1 MPTEKTNKIKYGN
14 RIITLNL
21 IHSNR
26 KTLGI
31 TVTPEK
37 QVIVRCP
44 YNASRDKINK
54 IIHKRLKW
62 ISNKLSYFE
71 TLPLI
76 IPERK
81 YISGET
87 HYYLGKQ
94 YRLRILKSPLED
106 VKLKGAYIFV
116 FTRKGDNKRLVEVLL
131 DSWYREKAE
140 KRFNIILNNWIPKF
154 NKYNVPKPRIVI
166 KKMRNRWG
174 SCNTKDKITL
184 NQELIKTPIQ
194 CINYVIV
201 HELCHLKYRNHDK
214 EYYKLLFSFFPNWEK
229 TKLTLDKYYW
239 NIL

>member
-1 MPTEKTNKIKYGN
+1 MSTENTNKIKYGN
-14 RIITLNL
+14 RIITYTL
-21 IHSNR
+21 IHRSR

-44 YNASRDKINK
+44 YNASLDKINK
-54 IIHKRLKW
+54 VIHKRLKW

-71 TLPLI
+71 SLPAL

-94 YRLRILKSPLED
+94 YRLKIIKSPWEM

-116 FTRKGDNKRLVEVLL
+116 FTQKGDNKRIVELLL
-131 DSWYREKAE
+131 DSWYRDKAE

-154 NKYNVPKPRIVI
+154 NKYNVSKPRIVI
-166 KKMRNRWG
+166 KKMNKRWG
-174 SCNTKDKITL
+174 SCNTKNKITL

-201 HELCHLKYRNHDK
+201 HELCHMKYRNHDK
-214 EYYKLLFSFFPNWEK
+214 EYYKLLSLVFPEWNK
-229 TKLTLDKYYW
+229 KKIYLD
-239 NIL
+239 NFHRIIQ